1 MTGSQGFTKG
11 SDGPALPGM
20 ENLGEDA
27 IMMGG
32 IETSSDIPEGTE
44 FIPSSVPDGE
54 LKMTAPANS
63 KGSSIKLDVA
73 PTCMTF
79 EDFYAGFSKDSH
91 PSFRVVPETGRM
103 DRRGGELSQFEIFCE
118 PKGQSGTFT
127 GDFVILLP
135 EDNSKICYKVT
146 ASVF

>member
-1 MTGSQGFTKG
+1 MGSTDTGDYFPEGYEPDIAFTAGMTGSQGFTKG

-103 DRRGGELSQFEIFCE
+103 DRRGGELSQFEIFCDT
-118 PKGQSGTFT
+118 PF
-127 GDFVILLP
+127 P
-135 EDNSKICYKVT
+135 
-146 ASVF
+146 SVFF